1 MGPAPDLLNNYLN
14 QQLESSKHNLI
25 KSDTPDENDVNEFKK
40 YVKTYLDTD
49 ADIAKLKGA
58 IKDRNKLKKE
68 LNELIMKFMTKFNI
82 EDLNTKQGT
91 IRLNVKQVKAPLS
104 QKDIKERLAKYYSP
118 DKTLEEITE
127 EVFNKRD
134 MVEKQS
140 LKIIK

>member
-1 MGPAPDLLNNYLN
+1 MGPASDLLNNYLN
-14 QQLESSKHNLI
+14 QQIENTKHHLI
-25 KSDTPDENDVNEFKK
+25 KSDTPEEKDVTEFKK
-40 YVKTYLDTD
+40 YVKTYLETND
-49 ADIAKLKGA
+49 DIAKLKGA

-104 QKDIKERLAKYYSP
+104 QKEIRERLSKSFSP
-118 DKTLEEITE
+118 NKTLEEITE

-134 MVEKQS
+134 IVEKQS

>member
-25 KSDTPDENDVNEFKK
+25 KSDTPDEKDVNEFKK
-40 YVKTYLDTD
+40 YVKTYLDTN
-49 ADIAKLKGA
+49 ADIDKLKGA

-68 LNELIMKFMTKFNI
+68 LNELILKFMTKFNI

-91 IRLNVKQVKAPLS
+91 IRLNVKKVKAPLS
-104 QKDIKERLAKYYSP
+104 QKEIKERLTKFYSP
-118 DKTLEEITE
+118 NKTLDEITE
-127 EVFNKRD
+127 DVFNKRD